1 MHGAWLNYR
10 SMTADPSLKEQ
21 KLKPGT
27 VKRIFS
33 FAKPYQVS
41 IYVYLATVVVDAALI
56 VATPLLLKKLID
68 DGVMPKDSSV
78 VTQLAFFVAL
88 IAVADAAFNMLGRY
102 FSSRIGE
109 GLIYDL
115 RSLVFAHVQKQSIA
129 FFTRTQTGAL
139 ISRINSDVIGA
150 QQAFTSTLS
159 GLVSNVVSL
168 LLVGITMLILSWQI
182 TIFSLLMLPLFL
194 IPTKWVGR
202 RLQSLTRESFTLNS
216 EMSSTMTERFNV
228 SGAMLVSLY
237 GQPLREE
244 AGFRVRARR
253 VADIGIKT
261 AMLNRLFFIALT
273 SVAAI
278 ATAIAY
284 GIGGHLA
291 INGGLTVGTL
301 LAITAL
307 LARLY
312 GPLTALSNV
321 RIDVMTSLVSF
332 ERVFEVLDL
341 EPMVKDRSGAIALK
355 SSKGKIE
362 FKNVDFSYPNA
373 QEISLASLESVAKAE
388 TVTSGIVLKG
398 LTFTVEP
405 GTTTALVGPS
415 GAGKTTISA
424 LIPRLYDVTG
434 GSIKIDGNDIRDVTL
449 ESLRNSIGVVMQDAH
464 LFHETIVENLRYA
477 KQDATQDQM
486 QSACEAAQIWDL
498 IKSLPNGFETMV
510 GERGHRLSGGEK
522 QRLAIARLL
531 LKSPSIVILDEA
543 TAHLDSENEQLV
555 HAALSHALK
564 GRTSIVIAHRL
575 STVREAD
582 QILVLDKGVIVEQ
595 GKHDE
600 LIARGG
606 LYSELKFCHKRSIHQ
621 RIATAARRPY
631 EDHRLTQVIAQGQQ
645 ELIAG
650 GIHLLSRC
658 NIFQFL
664 VEIGHLIY

>member
-1 MHGAWLNYR
+1 MHAAWMTHR
-10 SMTADPSLKEQ
+10 SMTADPSVKEQ

-33 FAKPYQVS
+33 FARPYRTN
-41 IYVYLATVVVDAALI
+41 IIIYLATVVVDAGLI
-56 VATPLLLKKLID
+56 VATPLLLKRLID
-68 DGVMPKDSSV
+68 EGVIPKDSSV
-78 VTQLAFFVAL
+78 VTSLAILVGL
-88 IAVADAAFNMLGRY
+88 IAIADAAFNMLGRY

-150 QQAFTSTLS
+150 QQAFTATLS
-159 GLVSNVVSL
+159 GVVSNVVSL
-168 LLVGITMLILSWQI
+168 VLVTITMLILSWQI
-182 TIFSLLMLPLFL
+182 TIFSLLLLPVFL

-202 RLQSLTRESFTLNS
+202 RLQSLTRESFGVNA

-228 SGAMLVSLY
+228 SGAMLVALY
-237 GQPLREE
+237 GEPDRERE
-244 AGFRVRARR
+244 YFRSRARR
-253 VADIGIKT
+253 VADIGIKM

-278 ATAIAY
+278 ATAFAY

-291 INGGLTVGTL
+291 IQGGVTVGTL

-341 EPMVKDRSGAIALK
+341 EPMVKNRDNAVVLK
-355 SSKGKIE
+355 TTEPKIE
-362 FKNVDFSYPNA
+362 FKNVNFSYPRA
-373 QEISLASLESVAKAE
+373 EEISLASLESAAKAE
-388 TVTSGIVLKG
+388 TVQSGQVLRD
-398 LTFTVEP
+398 LSFVAAP
-405 GTTTALVGPS
+405 GTMTALVGPS

-424 LIPRLYDVTG
+424 LLPRLYDVTE
-434 GSIKIDGNDIRDVTL
+434 GSISIDGHDIRDLTL
-449 ESLRNSIGVVMQDAH
+449 ESLRDSIGVVMQDAH
-464 LFHETIVENLRYA
+464 LFHETIAENLRYA
-477 KQDATQDQM
+477 KQDATEEEMIQ
-486 QSACEAAQIWDL
+486 ACKSAQIWKL
-498 IKSLPNGFETMV
+498 IDSLPNRFETMV

-531 LKSPSIVILDEA
+531 LKSPSVVILDEA

-555 HAALSHALK
+555 HAALQTALK

-575 STVREAD
+575 STVRDAD
-582 QILVLDKGVIVEQ
+582 QILVLEKGSIVER
-595 GKHDE
+595 GTHDE
-600 LIARGG
+600 LVAQGG
-606 LYSELKFCHKRSIHQ
+606 LYSELYNRQ
-621 RIATAARRPY
+621 DLTGAA
-631 EDHRLTQVIAQGQQ
+631 
-645 ELIAG
+645 
-650 GIHLLSRC
+650 
-658 NIFQFL
+658 N
-664 VEIGHLIY
+664 

>member
-1 MHGAWLNYR
+1 MHAAWMTHR
-10 SMTADPSLKEQ
+10 SMTADPSVKEQ

-33 FAKPYQVS
+33 FARPYRTN
-41 IYVYLATVVVDAALI
+41 IIIYLATVVVDAGLV
-56 VATPLLLKKLID
+56 VATPLLLKRLID
-68 DGVMPKDSSV
+68 DGVIPKDASV
-78 VTQLAFFVAL
+78 VTNLAILVGL
-88 IAVADAAFNMLGRY
+88 IAIADAGFNMLGRY

-115 RSLVFAHVQKQSIA
+115 RSLVFSHVQKQSIA

-150 QQAFTSTLS
+150 QQAFTATLS
-159 GLVSNVVSL
+159 GVVSNVVSL
-168 LLVGITMLILSWQI
+168 FLVTITMLILSWQI
-182 TIFSLLMLPLFL
+182 TIFSLLLLPVFL

-202 RLQSLTRESFTLNS
+202 RLQSLTRESFGVNA

-228 SGAMLVSLY
+228 SGAMLVALY
-237 GQPLREE
+237 GEPARERE
-244 AGFRVRARR
+244 YFRSRARR
-253 VADIGIKT
+253 VADIGIKM

-278 ATAIAY
+278 ATAFAY

-291 INGGLTVGTL
+291 IQGGVTVGTL

-341 EPMVKDRSGAIALK
+341 EPMVKNRENAKVLQTTQPR
-355 SSKGKIE
+355 IE
-362 FKNVDFSYPNA
+362 FKNVNFSYPRA
-373 QEISLASLESVAKAE
+373 EEISLASLESAAKAE
-388 TVTSGIVLKG
+388 TVQSGQVLND
-398 LTFTVEP
+398 LSFVAAP
-405 GTTTALVGPS
+405 GTMTALVGPS

-424 LIPRLYDVTG
+424 LLPRLYDVTDG
-434 GSIKIDGNDIRDVTL
+434 AISIDGHDIRDLTL
-449 ESLRNSIGVVMQDAH
+449 ESLRDSIGVVMQDAH
-464 LFHETIVENLRYA
+464 LFHETIAENLRYA
-477 KQDATQDQM
+477 KQDATEEEM
-486 QSACEAAQIWDL
+486 INACKSAQIWSL
-498 IKSLPNGFETMV
+498 IDSLPNRFETMV

-531 LKSPSIVILDEA
+531 LKSPSVVILDEA

-555 HAALSHALK
+555 HAALQTALK

-575 STVREAD
+575 STVRDAD
-582 QILVLDKGVIVEQ
+582 QILVLEKGSIVER
-595 GKHDE
+595 GTHDE
-600 LIARGG
+600 LVAKGG
-606 LYSELKFCHKRSIHQ
+606 LYSDLYNRQ
-621 RIATAARRPY
+621 DLTGAA
-631 EDHRLTQVIAQGQQ
+631 
-645 ELIAG
+645 
-650 GIHLLSRC
+650 
-658 NIFQFL
+658 N
-664 VEIGHLIY
+664 

>member
-1 MHGAWLNYR
+1 MSMHAAWMTHR
-10 SMTADPSLKEQ
+10 SMTADPSVKEQ

-33 FAKPYQVS
+33 FARPYRTN
-41 IYVYLATVVVDAALI
+41 IIIYLATVVVDAGLV
-56 VATPLLLKKLID
+56 VATPLLLKRLID
-68 DGVMPKDSSV
+68 DGVIPKDASV
-78 VTQLAFFVAL
+78 VTNLAILVGL
-88 IAVADAAFNMLGRY
+88 IAIADAGFNMLGRY

-115 RSLVFAHVQKQSIA
+115 RSLVFSHVQKQSIA

-150 QQAFTSTLS
+150 QQAFTATLS
-159 GLVSNVVSL
+159 GVVSNVVSL
-168 LLVGITMLILSWQI
+168 FLVTITMLILSWQI
-182 TIFSLLMLPLFL
+182 TIFSLLLLPVFL

-202 RLQSLTRESFTLNS
+202 RLQSLTRESFGVNA

-228 SGAMLVSLY
+228 SGAMLVALY
-237 GQPLREE
+237 GEPARERE
-244 AGFRVRARR
+244 YFRSRARR
-253 VADIGIKT
+253 VADIGIKM

-278 ATAIAY
+278 ATAFAY

-291 INGGLTVGTL
+291 IQGGVTVGTL

-341 EPMVKDRSGAIALK
+341 EPMVKNRENAKVLQTTQPR
-355 SSKGKIE
+355 IE
-362 FKNVDFSYPNA
+362 FKNVNFSYPRA
-373 QEISLASLESVAKAE
+373 EEISLASLESAAKAE
-388 TVTSGIVLKG
+388 TVQSGQVLNN
-398 LTFTVEP
+398 LSFVAAP
-405 GTTTALVGPS
+405 GTMTALVGPS

-424 LIPRLYDVTG
+424 LLPRLYDVTDG
-434 GSIKIDGNDIRDVTL
+434 AISIDGHDIRDLTL
-449 ESLRNSIGVVMQDAH
+449 ESLRDSIGVVMQDAH
-464 LFHETIVENLRYA
+464 LFHETIAENLRYA
-477 KQDATQDQM
+477 KQDATEEEMIQ
-486 QSACEAAQIWDL
+486 ACKSAQIWSL
-498 IKSLPNGFETMV
+498 IDSLPNRFETMV

-531 LKSPSIVILDEA
+531 LKSPSVVILDEA

-555 HAALSHALK
+555 HAALQTALK

-575 STVREAD
+575 STVRDAD
-582 QILVLDKGVIVEQ
+582 QILVLEKGSIVER
-595 GKHDE
+595 GTHDE
-600 LIARGG
+600 LVAKGG
-606 LYSELKFCHKRSIHQ
+606 LYSDLYNRQ
-621 RIATAARRPY
+621 DLTGAA
-631 EDHRLTQVIAQGQQ
+631 
-645 ELIAG
+645 
-650 GIHLLSRC
+650 
-658 NIFQFL
+658 N
-664 VEIGHLIY
+664 